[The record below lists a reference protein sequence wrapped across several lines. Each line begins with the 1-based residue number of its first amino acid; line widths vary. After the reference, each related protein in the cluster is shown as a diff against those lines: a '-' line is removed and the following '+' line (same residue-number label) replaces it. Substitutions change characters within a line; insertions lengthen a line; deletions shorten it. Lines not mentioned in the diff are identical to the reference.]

1 MFKAVKLIAV
11 VGGLALSLAGIG
23 AKATSFTNGSFEST
37 TGGAPGQVSGQ
48 LGYQGFNATG
58 WSTSGYNFLFTPGSA
73 DTTGSNGQYGNLQL
87 YGLNNGGLNALT
99 NSPDGGNFIGAD
111 GAFNVGPIT
120 QTVTG
125 LVAGQQYQVAFY
137 YAGAQQTTFTGNTT
151 ESWVVNLGT
160 NGATAQTTPILS
172 DTSEGFTGWNHEVF
186 TFTADGSSDAL
197 SFLAAGT
204 PNGEP
209 PFSLLDGVTFTAV
222 PEPASM
228 FLMGTGLAAL
238 GLIRRRRAAR

>member
-37 TGGAPGQVSGQ
+37 TGGVSGQ

-58 WSTSGYNFLFTPGSA
+58 WQTNGYNFLFTPGSA

-87 YGLNNGGLNALT
+87 YGLNNGGLNALP

-111 GAFNVGPIT
+111 GAFNVGAIT

-125 LVAGQQYQVAFY
+125 LVAGQQYSVGFY

-151 ESWVVNLGT
+151 ESWIVNLG
-160 NGATAQTTPILS
+160 NNSNTAQQTPILS
-172 DTSEGFTGWNHEVF
+172 DVSMGFTGWNHEVF
-186 TFTADGSSDAL
+186 TFTADGTSDSL

-204 PNGEP
+204 PDGEP

-238 GLIRRRRAAR
+238 GLIRRRRAAQ